1 MGNELGKSTSSNLL
15 QGLRESDKDAWQHF
29 VDLYKSTVYAK
40 CRNNGLSDED
50 AADVA
55 RNVFK
60 DVARAIPEFE
70 RVRTG
75 QFRKWPGTITK
86 NRIIDH
92 FRHNA
97 QQTEAWGG
105 SDARRQMEQVAG
117 SDVDDSLSDAASER
131 VIDQLFEALEAIRRR
146 HSDQVWH
153 VFWRTQLRRES
164 PTDVAK
170 DLDISLDNVYQI
182 KSRILREL
190 RQRLDLPDS
199 S

>member
-1 MGNELGKSTSSNLL
+1 
-15 QGLRESDKDAWQHF
+15 
-29 VDLYKSTVYAK
+29 
-40 CRNNGLSDED
+40 
-50 AADVA
+50 
-55 RNVFK
+55 
-60 DVARAIPEFE
+60 
-70 RVRTG
+70 
-75 QFRKWPGTITK
+75 
-86 NRIIDH
+86 
-92 FRHNA
+92 
-97 QQTEAWGG
+97 
-105 SDARRQMEQVAG
+105 MEQVAG